1 LRPTTRS
8 RSAGLPAEI
17 VGGLVLAAAAGLF
30 LATALGQR
38 LVSAGIAAVLIG
50 LCARETFGFL
60 RGTTPRPSLAEVL
73 LLAAGSGA
81 AIGAVILQ
89 DAAVLVPA
97 VFASTAALPFGEAT
111 RRLLRSSKRIWLAI
125 ASATPIAAQAIAV
138 AAGFSTRLTVP
149 SILGVLVA
157 IPWPAA
163 LAAAEI
169 RRRQAAAVVRR
180 DIALAERDLQRN
192 EYERSLIEYD
202 RAISRA
208 VPDVPGAEVPW
219 YGKGAT
225 LVLLGRYEEA
235 LRAIERALEIN
246 PRSEIAWVNKG
257 NALTRLGRL
266 MDALQSFNTAIK
278 LDPRFEVAWNNKGN
292 ALARLGKFEE
302 ALPCYERALEIDPG
316 YRGAWVNKGFV
327 LTKMGRF
334 DEAASCADQA
344 LRLDRRHGAD
354 PVGSA

>member
-1 LRPTTRS
+1 M
-8 RSAGLPAEI
+8 
-17 VGGLVLAAAAGLF
+17 
-30 LATALGQR
+30 
-38 LVSAGIAAVLIG
+38 
-50 LCARETFGFL
+50 
-60 RGTTPRPSLAEVL
+60 
-73 LLAAGSGA
+73 LAAGSGA
-81 AIGAVILQ
+81 AIGAVIVQ
-89 DAAVLVPA
+89 DAPVLVPA
-97 VFASTAALPFGEAT
+97 VFASTAALTFGEAT
-111 RRLLRSSKRIWLAI
+111 RRLLRSSKRVWLAI

-138 AAGFSTRLTVP
+138 AVGFSTRLTVP

-169 RRRQAAAVVRR
+169 LRRQAAAVVRR

-192 EYERSLIEYD
+192 EYERSLIEYNH
-202 RAISRA
+202 AISRA

-266 MDALQSFNTAIK
+266 VDALQSFNAAIK